1 MPDTLTHLIP
11 TDQYQQ
17 LPPEQALQR
26 VAATA
31 EGLSA
36 AEVRQRQTDLG
47 RNAIPE
53 APRRPWFNFIKRYWG
68 PMPWLLELA
77 IVLTLILGHYTESVI
92 IFLLL
97 TINAVIGFVQ
107 SQHAHKA
114 VDLLKQQMKLET
126 RVRRDGRWVS
136 CPAEEL
142 VPGDLLTLKLGEWI
156 PADLYQLTGELSVD
170 QAALTGESLPRQTG
184 TGAILYSGSIVKR
197 GEATA
202 LVINTGT
209 NTYFGKTV
217 QLMKEARPQ
226 SGQAKLML
234 TIVRY
239 MMYLGIAAAAVTTAY
254 GLYLGK
260 DILFLL
266 SFIVIFLIGAI
277 PVALPAVMTIVQAA
291 GALELSGDG
300 VLVTRL
306 DCIEDAASID
316 VFCFDKTGT
325 ITQNQLT
332 VTAAQPVAG
341 VSQTRL
347 LQAAAW
353 ASQDTGAD
361 LIDTAVRAYVR
372 AEGVE
377 VDDSLRTQFSPFSP
391 ERRRTEAEVSR
402 DGQTFRV
409 MKGALPTLLTLCE
422 QQPESDRQA
431 LQQQAADFSARGY
444 RSIAVGQTVNGSS
457 RLLGLLAL
465 ADPPRPDSAEMIR
478 QLRDLGIRP
487 LMITGDSAPIARE
500 IAGQV
505 GIGKRIAAA
514 ADFRSR
520 PAEIQQQQIEQ
531 QDGFAEVFPE
541 DKYQI
546 VRRLQEKGH
555 QVGMTGDGVN
565 DAPALKQAELGTAVA
580 AATDVAKASASMIL
594 TQPGLGEILTAI
606 KVSRQTYQRMLTW
619 VINKITKVVEVVILF
634 TVGFFWLQQSLV
646 SLLGMSLLVFA
657 NDFATMTIAS
667 DRVQSTAAP
676 NHWRLKQLTLAA
688 GGLGLLFALEDLI
701 ILALLPRWFTLSFA
715 QQQTVVLLALVFN
728 TQFRMLMVR
737 ERRHIWSSRPGTL
750 LLVVNLLTIAAFTL
764 LGAWGIFVPGIGPA
778 AALTVLGLTALA
790 VLPID
795 LLKYGLFRLFKV

>member
-1 MPDTLTHLIP
+1 MSDTLNQLTP
-11 TDQYQQ
+11 TDQYRQ
-17 LPPEQALQR
+17 LTPEQALQQ

-36 AEVRQRQTDLG
+36 ADVRQRQTNLG

-53 APRRPWFNFIKRYWG
+53 APRRPWLNFIKRYWG

-77 IVLTLILGHYTESVI
+77 IALTLILGHYTESVI

-107 SQHAHKA
+107 SQHAHRA
-114 VDLLKQQMKLET
+114 VDLLRQQLKLET
-126 RVRRDGRWVS
+126 RVRRAGQWIS
-136 CPAEEL
+136 CPADDL
-142 VPGDLLTLKLGEWI
+142 VPGDILTLKLGEWI
-156 PADLYQLTGELSVD
+156 PADLYQLSGELSVD

-184 TGAILYSGSIVKR
+184 TGAVLYSGSVVKR
-197 GEATA
+197 GDATA
-202 LVINTGT
+202 VVINTGVH
-209 NTYFGKTV
+209 TYFGKTV
-217 QLMKEARPQ
+217 QLVKEAKPQ
-226 SGQAKLML
+226 SRQAQLML

-239 MMYLGIAAAAVTTAY
+239 MMYLGVAAAAVTTAY

-291 GALELSGDG
+291 GALELSHDG

-341 VSQTRL
+341 VSQTEL

-353 ASQDTGAD
+353 ASQDNGAD
-361 LIDTAVRAYVR
+361 LIDTAVWAYVR
-372 AEGVE
+372 AQGVQ
-377 VDDSLRTQFSPFSP
+377 VKSRLCTRFYPFSP
-391 ERRRTEAEVSR
+391 ENRRTEAEVSR

-409 MKGALPTLLTLCE
+409 MKGALPTLLALCE
-422 QQPESDRQA
+422 QQPEPEKQAMRQ
-431 LQQQAADFSARGY
+431 QDADFSAHGY

-465 ADPPRPDSAEMIR
+465 ADPPRPDSAEMIGR
-478 QLRDLGIRP
+478 LRDLGIRP
-487 LMITGDSAPIARE
+487 LMITGDSAAIARE
-500 IAGQV
+500 VAGQV
-505 GIGKRIAAA
+505 GIGSRIAAA
-514 ADFRSR
+514 ADFRSQS
-520 PAEIQQQQIEQ
+520 PEQQQQIER

-606 KVSRQTYQRMLTW
+606 RVSRQTYQRMLTW

-657 NDFATMTIAS
+657 NDF
-667 DRVQSTAAP
+667 
-676 NHWRLKQLTLAA
+676 
-688 GGLGLLFALEDLI
+688 
-701 ILALLPRWFTLSFA
+701 
-715 QQQTVVLLALVFN
+715 
-728 TQFRMLMVR
+728 
-737 ERRHIWSSRPGTL
+737 
-750 LLVVNLLTIAAFTL
+750 
-764 LGAWGIFVPGIGPA
+764 
-778 AALTVLGLTALA
+778 
-790 VLPID
+790 
-795 LLKYGLFRLFKV
+795 